1 MRKYR
6 VYTKEEIASLAQK
19 EEISIS
25 EINEMRIGDSSKVF
39 NLLYNNPKEFESAGM
54 SPEDYFYSQLY
65 WSCRYL
71 YEVGARGDEAPDFEA
86 SIIDILNYLI
96 IILNELYGED
106 VDSSQ
111 IINIDREL
119 EMEFGMK
126 RRGSFF
132 E

>member
-1 MRKYR
+1 
-6 VYTKEEIASLAQK
+6 
-19 EEISIS
+19 
-25 EINEMRIGDSSKVF
+25 
-39 NLLYNNPKEFESAGM
+39 M